1 MRILNKKFI
10 LVLFVLAMAVMVHL
24 SGLSRYVTLGKLN
37 EHRDLLEQIIGR
49 HYLLSVLIY
58 MIVYGVT
65 ALILPAALILTVA
78 GGVFFH
84 TFPGAIYS
92 SIGATTSAVLA
103 FVLSRYVMGSW
114 LQVRYA
120 SQLSLFNAELERH
133 GHLYV
138 IASRIVP
145 VFPFLIVN
153 YLCGLTRL
161 PLSTFTW
168 ATAVGMLPVCLIY
181 TFTGSQMGNIS
192 SLKDVLQSRTLV
204 SLMCLALLVLI
215 PIIWK
220 KIGKAG

>member
-1 MRILNKKFI
+1 MRTPNKKFI
-10 LVLFVLAMAVMVHL
+10 LVLFVVAMAAMVHF
-24 SGLSRYVTLGKLN
+24 SGLSRYATLGKLN
-37 EHRDLLEQIIGR
+37 EHRDLLEHIIGR

-103 FVLSRYVMGSW
+103 FVLSRYIMGSW

-161 PLSTFTW
+161 PLRTFTW

-181 TFTGSQMGNIS
+181 TFTGSQIGNIS

-204 SLMCLALLVLI
+204 SLMCLALLILI

-220 KIGKAG
+220 KIRKPG